1 MIAYL
6 IAPSDASQQE
16 NLNIIS
22 KMKRQFFT
30 TFLSKIALKNYQF
43 LILIPD
49 LKSSCRDA
57 SVGVISNVLW
67 TILILGIFFFFFFLK
82 QVTGEGSSLGKG
94 SYPSHH
100 GRDVEP
106 SGAHCNSWE

>member
-1 MIAYL
+1 
-6 IAPSDASQQE
+6 
-16 NLNIIS
+16 
-22 KMKRQFFT
+22 MKRQFFT

-67 TILILGIFFFFFFLK
+67 TILILGVMGSKYNFTLILHPQAAFDFSIFAQNRVYKL
-82 QVTGEGSSLGKG
+82 
-94 SYPSHH
+94 
-100 GRDVEP
+100 
-106 SGAHCNSWE
+106 

>member
-16 NLNIIS
+16 KSKYNIKNEI
-22 KMKRQFFT
+22 RQFLN
-30 TFLSKIALKNYQF
+30 TFLCKMVLKNYPF

-67 TILILGIFFFFFFLK
+67 TILILGYLWVVQFHPHSSS
-82 QVTGEGSSLGKG
+82 TGSF
-94 SYPSHH
+94 
-100 GRDVEP
+100 
-106 SGAHCNSWE
+106 